1 MIHQISDNTRHKNQ
15 EMGSNGFLNK
25 TRFLHFHS
33 TQSWGNY
40 HQQVAYLRTSKKN
53 QKEGVLTLKG
63 YGTFVHAQQN
73 QFSCPCQASPS
84 SCGVYKLL
92 PFIYA
97 QYFALTKLKLKV
109 QFFANAN
116 FSHFL
121 FLLENKKK
129 ITSVLQMYL
138 FLFIWCR

>member
-1 MIHQISDNTRHKNQ
+1 MDLLCMH
-15 EMGSNGFLNK
+15 
-25 TRFLHFHS
+25 
-33 TQSWGNY
+33 
-40 HQQVAYLRTSKKN
+40 RTSFLLPS
-53 QKEGVLTLKG
+53 QPA
-63 YGTFVHAQQN
+63 HAAVE
-73 QFSCPCQASPS
+73 CK
-84 SCGVYKLL
+84 YKLL

-138 FLFIWCR
+138 FYLFGADKVSIADCRHASDKKFKTFTFYVPSSG